1 MCRNVG
7 AGDIIVVLKCNFKTV
22 VCVCRSTKVCRDV
35 VQGDRPIEVNCVG
48 RAAKMF
54 SVCSTGKEEEEGH
67 KREHCSSLVVHRG
80 GVCCFRLTNYVYV
93 TDLSRFDLQVDCWG
107 QWQGAVAVDR
117 GQIILSAR
125 ALVPIERD
133 VSSDGR
139 DIYLRNRIRPEVEAK
154 KS

>member
-1 MCRNVG
+1 
-7 AGDIIVVLKCNFKTV
+7 
-22 VCVCRSTKVCRDV
+22 
-35 VQGDRPIEVNCVG
+35 
-48 RAAKMF
+48 MF
-54 SVCSTGKEEEEGH
+54 SVCSTGKEEEGH

-93 TDLSRFDLQVDCWG
+93 SDLSRFDLQVDCWG
-107 QWQGAVAVDR
+107 QWQGVVAVAVAVAVAVDR

-133 VSSDGR
+133 GR
-139 DIYLRNRIRPEVEAK
+139 DIYLRNRIRPEVEVK